1 MRHKAKT
8 AVLTVLAFG
17 ASLAPAAAHHVMGG
31 KLPQTFIEGLL
42 SGLGHPIIGP
52 DHLVAVIAVGCL
64 AALHRRGVLLAVGYV
79 LAMVIGVVLHVRG
92 TTVPAAEA
100 MVALSLLLLGAL
112 MIWRQPMST
121 GVVTALFL
129 VTGLVH
135 GYALGESIVG
145 AEPAPLASYF
155 AGLAVIQS
163 LIVLVAFRLARMVI
177 APGTQMPPLLRAAGA
192 AVAIFGIIG
201 LMGQFGS
208 GA

>member
-1 MRHKAKT
+1 MRHMAKT

-17 ASLAPAAAHHVMGG
+17 ASLAPAAAHHVMDG
-31 KLPQTFIEGLL
+31 KLPTTFIEGLL

-64 AALHRRGVLLAVGYV
+64 AALHRRGMLLAVGYV
-79 LAMVIGVVLHVRG
+79 LAMVIGVALHVRG
-92 TTVPAAEA
+92 ATVPAAEA
-100 MVALSLLLLGAL
+100 MVAPSLLLLGAL
-112 MIWRQPMST
+112 MIWRRPMST
-121 GVVTALFL
+121 GVVVALFL

-155 AGLAVIQS
+155 TGLAVIQTVIA
-163 LIVLVAFRLARMVI
+163 LAAFRLARMVV
-177 APGTQMPPLLRAAGA
+177 APGTQTPLLLRAAGA
-192 AVAIFGIIG
+192 AVAAFGVFG
-201 LMGQFGS
+201 LVG